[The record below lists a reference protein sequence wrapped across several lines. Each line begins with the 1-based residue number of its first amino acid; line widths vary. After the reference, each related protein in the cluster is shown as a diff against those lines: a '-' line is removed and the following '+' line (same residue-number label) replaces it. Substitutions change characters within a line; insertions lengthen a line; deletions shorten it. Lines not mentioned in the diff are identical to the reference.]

1 MTSGLKIC
9 VAARSSELLACVK
22 SAAQGTDRPA
32 SPLHLQALLQ
42 LPRIADLSGFVP
54 TVQAESFLREL
65 ANELPV
71 TEEWSVA
78 AFVGRS
84 PRSLHFQEVPLN
96 EGREVMQRF
105 HYLRSA
111 RLDGRIYGLRSETG
125 RLVAVCVS
133 SPLDVDRLTDLLQS
147 EQRVTRTAR
156 VLSRVFVFEGAPSNT
171 ISYLLSRA
179 ARAERRLGIT
189 DWVTYVNPNMGFTGV
204 SYLAS
209 NWHKLGDEPGTTYRY
224 LDKRYITDREL
235 AARFG
240 AHDDHTYCRFL
251 GDRFAKSK
259 MPLAPLL
266 VFAQHFSKLPPIPD

>member
-1 MTSGLKIC
+1 LELKIRIASGSSDLIMC
-9 VAARSSELLACVK
+9 VE
-22 SAAQGTDRPA
+22 SAAKSTGRPA
-32 SPLHLQALLQ
+32 NPLQLQALLQ
-42 LPRIADLSGFVP
+42 LPRIADRNGFVP
-54 TVQAESFLREL
+54 TVLAESFLREL
-65 ANELPV
+65 ANEIPV

-78 AFVGRS
+78 AFVGKS
-84 PRSLHFQEVPLN
+84 PRSLHFQEILLD
-96 EGREVMQRF
+96 EGLEVMRRF

-179 ARAERRLGIT
+179 TRAERRLGIT

-209 NWHKLGDEPGTTYRY
+209 NWHKIGDEPGTTYRY

-235 AARFG
+235 AAKFG
-240 AHDDHTYCRFL
+240 AHDDHTYRRFL

-266 VFAQHFSKLPPIPD
+266 VFAQHFSKSPSMPD